1 MNRFCL
7 SICLAILG
15 GLFTFGPTMA
25 GGPSYALPQGGP
37 SSLKSR
43 FQTIFSLGV
52 QWDFG
57 DKKPQAVLG
66 VRRTQTTT
74 QSAVY
79 GGKVDVAFPLSTDTF
94 FNPTIRLL
102 GVGGDRTIQGEA
114 GFGSTINAQGGVTP
128 LLALGAQVPFVNGG
142 VNYGIGKGLAP
153 YLGVNTVKRAAA
165 PESTSSTLT
174 CQNNSYTLTST
185 PLQSGNVA
193 GRYNNG
199 FTCQSPAP

>member
-114 GFGSTINAQGGVTP
+114 GIGATINARGGVNP

-142 VNYGIGKGLAP
+142 VNYGVGKGLAP

-165 PESTSSTLT
+165 PESTASTLT
-174 CQNNSYTLTST
+174 CPSGTLTSI
-185 PLQSGNVA
+185 LSASGTVL
-193 GRYNNG
+193 GQYNNSG
-199 FTCQSPAP
+199 FTCETQN

>member
-7 SICLAILG
+7 TICLAILG
-15 GLFTFGPTMA
+15 GLFTVGSAMA
-25 GGPSYALPQGGP
+25 GGPYYATPQGGP

-43 FQTIFSLGV
+43 VQTIFSLGV

-66 VRRTQTTT
+66 VRRSQTTT

-79 GGKVDVAFPLSTDTF
+79 GGKVDVAIPLSTDGL

-102 GVGGDRTIQGEA
+102 AVGGDRTIQGEA
-114 GFGSTINAQGGVTP
+114 GVGATRNARGAISP

-142 VNYGIGKGLAP
+142 VNYGIGQGFAP
-153 YLGVNTVKRAAA
+153 YLGLNTVKRAAA
-165 PESTSSTLT
+165 PERSPPTLK
-174 CQNNSYTLTST
+174 CQPGYTLTNT
-185 PLQSGNVA
+185 PLSPSSA
-193 GRYNNG
+193 ASFYNNG
-199 FTCQSPAP
+199 FTCQSGLP